1 MATIDFDGDLDLD
14 LVVGH
19 LDSPVALL
27 ENRTDKVK
35 TETSNSG
42 LQFELIGTQTE
53 RDGTGCRVVVNFSG
67 QLFTD
72 WVVAGDGYLSS
83 DEAVLDFGIGDVT
96 GVGTV
101 EVHWPS
107 GVKQQFE
114 GVESGNRYVIIEG
127 NPEIW
132 CRVDPHAPSLSLP

>member
-1 MATIDFDGDLDLD
+1 M
-14 LVVGH
+14 
-19 LDSPVALL
+19 
-27 ENRTDKVK
+27 
-35 TETSNSG
+35 
-42 LQFELIGTQTE
+42 
-53 RDGTGCRVVVNFSG
+53 VVNFSG

-96 GVGTV
+96 GVGTL

-107 GVKQQFE
+107 GLKQQFE
-114 GVESGNRYVIIEG
+114 GVEPGNRYVIIEG

-132 CRVDPHAPSLSLP
+132 CRVDPHASSLSLP

>member
-1 MATIDFDGDLDLD
+1 M
-14 LVVGH
+14 
-19 LDSPVALL
+19 
-27 ENRTDKVK
+27 
-35 TETSNSG
+35 
-42 LQFELIGTQTE
+42 
-53 RDGTGCRVVVNFSG
+53 VVNFSG

-83 DEAVLDFGIGDVT
+83 DESVLDFGVGDVE

-107 GVKQQFE
+107 GVKQKFE
-114 GVESGNRYVIIEG
+114 GVAPGNRYVITEG

-132 CRVDPHAPSLSLP
+132 CRIDTQGLPVASP